1 MSLEDLKLDS
11 EPNIELME
19 IIPIK
24 EGLEAEDEIA
34 SQVFLIAR
42 NLKRN
47 KHTKQLDTKAPSQ
60 EKTDSTVEQSAQ
72 YAKNVTFL
80 LKIRHHRLL
89 YREEVI
95 FDVDL
100 NQTLR
105 ELTIQVLPRF
115 KVR

>member
-11 EPNIELME
+11 EPNIELTE

-47 KHTKQLDTKAPSQ
+47 NHTKDTKASRQ
-60 EKTDSTVEQSAQ
+60 EKSDLTIGHSDQ
-72 YAKNVTFL
+72 YAKNVTFQL
-80 LKIRHHRLL
+80 DANHAKRVYFDVSLDQTLNQLIMKVIRHFS
-89 YREEVI
+89 VG
-95 FDVDL
+95 
-100 NQTLR
+100 
-105 ELTIQVLPRF
+105 
-115 KVR
+115 